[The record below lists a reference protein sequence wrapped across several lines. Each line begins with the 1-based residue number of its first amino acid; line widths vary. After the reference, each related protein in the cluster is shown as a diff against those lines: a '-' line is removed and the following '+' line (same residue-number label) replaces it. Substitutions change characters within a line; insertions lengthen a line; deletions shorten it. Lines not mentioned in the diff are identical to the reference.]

1 MAFIA
6 ACTDKG
12 AKRSVNQDACCV
24 EVAQTSFGEVIMAI
38 VCDGVGGLSAGEL
51 ASATV
56 AHRFRQWFRE
66 ELPTLLTGMNTSAP
80 LDFGRIQVVWGVLL
94 KKLNEAIQVY
104 GRVRSEKLGTTF
116 SGILICGGSYLVGH
130 VGDSRVYQLGARGQ
144 RQITEDQTPLAK
156 KTASG
161 EVALQD
167 VRSSKR
173 GHVILQSVGTEAL
186 LKPVFYRGT
195 CSPTDLFV
203 LCCDGAYRKAED
215 EGMYSFFE
223 GIDHT
228 DEGALQRACENV
240 LKYDLAHGEK
250 DNLTIVCVSADTGNL
265 DVSAGKWGV
274 RVQDADV
281 SFEQYATANPNEYD
295 DSLTMLQDT
304 DEDDDLPT
312 MVESQDEDFDDIP
325 TMVEVEDGDAEEDL
339 PTIVAP
345 QDVAEEDLPT
355 IVAPQDDD
363 AEEDLPT
370 MVEGDES

>member
-1 MAFIA
+1 
-6 ACTDKG
+6 
-12 AKRSVNQDACCV
+12 
-24 EVAQTSFGEVIMAI
+24 
-38 VCDGVGGLSAGEL
+38 
-51 ASATV
+51 
-56 AHRFRQWFRE
+56 
-66 ELPTLLTGMNTSAP
+66 
-80 LDFGRIQVVWGVLL
+80 
-94 KKLNEAIQVY
+94 
-104 GRVRSEKLGTTF
+104 
-116 SGILICGGSYLVGH
+116 
-130 VGDSRVYQLGARGQ
+130 
-144 RQITEDQTPLAK
+144 
-156 KTASG
+156 
-161 EVALQD
+161 
-167 VRSSKR
+167 
-173 GHVILQSVGTEAL
+173 VGTEAL

-274 RVQDADV
+274 PVQDADV

-295 DSLTMLQDT
+295 DSLTMLQDA

-312 MVESQDEDFDDIP
+312 MVEPQDEDFDDIP
-325 TMVEVEDGDAEEDL
+325 TMVEAEDGDAEEDL
-339 PTIVAP
+339 PTIVAL